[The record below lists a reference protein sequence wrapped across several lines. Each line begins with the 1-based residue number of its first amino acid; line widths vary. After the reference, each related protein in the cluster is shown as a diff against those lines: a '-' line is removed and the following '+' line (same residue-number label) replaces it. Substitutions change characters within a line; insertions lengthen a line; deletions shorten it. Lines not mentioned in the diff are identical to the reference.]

1 MSDAIRVGLVGFGYA
16 SKTFHAPLIGG
27 TPGMALK
34 AVASSDADKVHADW
48 PGVKVMSAPGDLLD
62 DPDIDLVV
70 IATPNDTH
78 FPLAKAALEAGKH
91 VVVDKPFTVTLS
103 QARELESLAKHCGRI
118 LSVFHNRRWDSDFLT
133 VSALINEGQLGR
145 CVTSSRI
152 SIASDHRCASAGVS
166 RQVLAAAYGMI
177 SRRIC
182 STRSWCCLACR

>member
-70 IATPNDTH
+70 IATPTTPT
-78 FPLAKAALEAGKH
+78 FRWRK
-91 VVVDKPFTVTLS
+91 
-103 QARELESLAKHCGRI
+103 
-118 LSVFHNRRWDSDFLT
+118 RRWRRESMLWW
-133 VSALINEGQLGR
+133 INPLP
-145 CVTSSRI
+145 
-152 SIASDHRCASAGVS
+152 
-166 RQVLAAAYGMI
+166 
-177 SRRIC
+177 
-182 STRSWCCLACR
+182 

>member
-70 IATPNDTH
+70 IATPERH
-78 FPLAKAALEAGKH
+78 LL
-91 VVVDKPFTVTLS
+91 
-103 QARELESLAKHCGRI
+103 
-118 LSVFHNRRWDSDFLT
+118 
-133 VSALINEGQLGR
+133 
-145 CVTSSRI
+145 
-152 SIASDHRCASAGVS
+152 SAGES
-166 RQVLAAAYGMI
+166 GAGGGKA
-177 SRRIC
+177 
-182 STRSWCCLACR
+182 CCGG

>member
-70 IATPNDTH
+70 IATPNDTT
-78 FPLAKAALEAGKH
+78 FRWRK
-91 VVVDKPFTVTLS
+91 
-103 QARELESLAKHCGRI
+103 
-118 LSVFHNRRWDSDFLT
+118 RRWRRESMLWW
-133 VSALINEGQLGR
+133 
-145 CVTSSRI
+145 I
-152 SIASDHRCASAGVS
+152 SP
-166 RQVLAAAYGMI
+166 LP
-177 SRRIC
+177 
-182 STRSWCCLACR
+182 

>member
-48 PGVKVMSAPGDLLD
+48 RREGNECAGDLLD

-78 FPLAKAALEAGKH
+78 FPLAKAALEA
-91 VVVDKPFTVTLS
+91 
-103 QARELESLAKHCGRI
+103 ESML
-118 LSVFHNRRWDSDFLT
+118 WW
-133 VSALINEGQLGR
+133 INPLP
-145 CVTSSRI
+145 
-152 SIASDHRCASAGVS
+152 
-166 RQVLAAAYGMI
+166 
-177 SRRIC
+177 
-182 STRSWCCLACR
+182 

>member
-118 LSVFHNRRWDSDFLT
+118 LSVFHNRALGQRFL
-133 VSALINEGQLGR
+133 NGQR
-145 CVTSSRI
+145 VDQR
-152 SIASDHRCASAGVS
+152 RSAGGG
-166 RQVLAAAYGMI
+166 VLLRVAF
-177 SRRIC
+177 
-182 STRSWCCLACR
+182 RSLPTTGAPALA

>member
-78 FPLAKAALEAGKH
+78 FPLAKAALEA
-91 VVVDKPFTVTLS
+91 
-103 QARELESLAKHCGRI
+103 ESML
-118 LSVFHNRRWDSDFLT
+118 WW
-133 VSALINEGQLGR
+133 
-145 CVTSSRI
+145 I
-152 SIASDHRCASAGVS
+152 SH
-166 RQVLAAAYGMI
+166 LP
-177 SRRIC
+177 
-182 STRSWCCLACR
+182 

>member
-70 IATPNDTH
+70 IATPERH
-78 FPLAKAALEAGKH
+78 PL
-91 VVVDKPFTVTLS
+91 
-103 QARELESLAKHCGRI
+103 
-118 LSVFHNRRWDSDFLT
+118 
-133 VSALINEGQLGR
+133 
-145 CVTSSRI
+145 
-152 SIASDHRCASAGVS
+152 SAGES
-166 RQVLAAAYGMI
+166 GAGGGKA
-177 SRRIC
+177 
-182 STRSWCCLACR
+182 CCGG

>member
-91 VVVDKPFTVTLS
+91 VVVDKPFTVHCHK
-103 QARELESLAKHCGRI
+103 LASWKAWRSTAVGY
-118 LSVFHNRRWDSDFLT
+118 F
-133 VSALINEGQLGR
+133 R
-145 CVTSSRI
+145 CFITGAGTAI
-152 SIASDHRCASAGVS
+152 S
-166 RQVLAAAYGMI
+166 
-177 SRRIC
+177 
-182 STRSWCCLACR
+182 